1 MSEWKVHATLI
12 DSFLDLM
19 DGLGIPYTHVAI
31 EQREFNPPADASMWY
46 ALANIPSARDPRTMG
61 QYGNDEYVGIFQIDV
76 SGQQGQGVRPVLEAA
91 GVLTAHYTAGKSF
104 TKDGQAVRIRKSEVA
119 SPKRI
124 GVRLVV
130 SVSVYWSA
138 AIPR

>member
-1 MSEWKVHATLI
+1 MSEWKVHSALV

-19 DGLGIPYTHVAI
+19 DVMGIPYTHVAI
-31 EQREFNPPADASMWY
+31 EQREFTPPADASMWY
-46 ALANIPSARDPRTMG
+46 ALSNLPGGRDPRTLG
-61 QYGNDEYVGIFQIDV
+61 QYGDDEYAGVFQIDV

-91 GVLTAHYTAGKSF
+91 GALTAHYTAGKSF
-104 TKDGQAVRIRKSEVA
+104 TKDGQAVRIRKSEL
-119 SPKRI
+119 STPRRD
-124 GVRLVV
+124 GVRLVS